1 MLKKNI
7 AAIVC
12 CFALTT
18 ALSGCGQKN
27 ISVSDS
33 KTEATTSAAAS
44 AAAES
49 SNLAFGEEVKNYTA
63 PENGEKILII
73 KVKDYGEIKIK
84 LFPEYAE
91 KGVENILGLADK
103 SYYNGV
109 IFHRIINNFMIQGG
123 DPTGTGIGGE
133 SIYGKYFDGGTDPHL
148 IHVSGAVA
156 YANSGSTATNGSQ
169 FYIVT
174 GQQIQ
179 ESQFPDDYPAAGKAA
194 YLKTGGTPWL
204 DGGYTV
210 FGQVFDGLDIVYKL
224 QKVETDAND
233 KPLKDVVIESATVA
247 EYNGEELKWYITDY
261 DTSGTASTASQE
273 TSSDASAEA
282 SSQESTEAPSET
294 ETQENTETEASSENT
309 SEETSAE

>member
-84 LFPEYAE
+84 LF
-91 KGVENILGLADK
+91 
-103 SYYNGV
+103 S
-109 IFHRIINNFMIQGG
+109 HQ
-123 DPTGTGIGGE
+123 
-133 SIYGKYFDGGTDPHL
+133 H
-148 IHVSGAVA
+148 
-156 YANSGSTATNGSQ
+156 
-169 FYIVT
+169 
-174 GQQIQ
+174 
-179 ESQFPDDYPAAGKAA
+179 
-194 YLKTGGTPWL
+194 
-204 DGGYTV
+204 
-210 FGQVFDGLDIVYKL
+210 
-224 QKVETDAND
+224 
-233 KPLKDVVIESATVA
+233 
-247 EYNGEELKWYITDY
+247 
-261 DTSGTASTASQE
+261 
-273 TSSDASAEA
+273 
-282 SSQESTEAPSET
+282 
-294 ETQENTETEASSENT
+294 
-309 SEETSAE
+309 